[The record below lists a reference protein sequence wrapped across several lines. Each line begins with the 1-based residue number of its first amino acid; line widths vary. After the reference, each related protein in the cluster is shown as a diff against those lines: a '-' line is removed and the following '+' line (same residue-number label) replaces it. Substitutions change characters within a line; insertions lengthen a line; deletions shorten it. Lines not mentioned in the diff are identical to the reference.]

1 MDNVAKKFAAEQY
14 IFDCDISALMKEFQN
29 SSGPTKYKSIIQS
42 YMSYRQCKQVIHS
55 KQSLTNFM
63 ILEMSNL
70 RMEPIRFNSTTF
82 SGRVDLLDHII
93 CMLIPV
99 QTFLHIGKECK
110 RKLQT
115 CGQKYDSYIIH
126 IKKNENCGHTSL
138 ICERLQ
144 GETRTHQ

>member
-93 CMLIPV
+93 CYVDTSPDVLAYRQRM
-99 QTFLHIGKECK
+99 QTEAPNMWPKI
-110 RKLQT
+110 
-115 CGQKYDSYIIH
+115 
-126 IKKNENCGHTSL
+126 
-138 ICERLQ
+138 
-144 GETRTHQ
+144 